1 MSQFDS
7 GAIAVYGHF
16 SQALRGNPLT
26 QKVGEES
33 DAAPFTNWNE
43 QITETCYRPNAEME
57 NFKRISYSF
66 SDSLLVWLK
75 KRATD
80 VYEKI
85 IASDRETAES
95 PSGNALATAFHH
107 SILPLARRRD
117 KQTQV
122 AWGIAA
128 YEYRYGRKPLGFW
141 LPEMALD
148 RETLS
153 VLAKAGIRYTIISE
167 KQVQGPL
174 EHGAGPYKVK
184 LDDGHEIGVFVRNDP
199 LTAQLAFNIH
209 NLGGAGHWARTTL
222 SAARRGSN
230 DLLLLATAGETFGH
244 HYQGEEQFLYWLLTH
259 EVGAVG
265 YQPVTLD
272 AYFIAHPPKHT
283 IKINEPSS
291 WSDKQGI
298 THWATGHVTTTTDTT
313 WKGALRR
320 ALDNAASEIDV
331 AYQTLT
337 QAYKL
342 SPWDLREAYGAVQ
355 IGTVTAEDFLAQ
367 QAATLDADERKKLAQ
382 LLQAEELAQRMYTS
396 YTFTSDELYSTH
408 PRYAIACAAAALS
421 LAQNATQ
428 NDLTERLLSDLA
440 VVKNGASDETGVNIL
455 WDVLE
460 DYAIPLAFP

>member
-26 QKVGEES
+26 QKVGAES

-43 QITETCYRPNAEME
+43 QITETCYRPNAEID
-57 NFKRISYSF
+57 NFKHISYSF

-80 VYEKI
+80 VYDKI
-85 IASDRETAES
+85 IASDRANAES
-95 PSGNALATAFHH
+95 PTGNALATAFHH

-148 RETLS
+148 RETLN
-153 VLAKAGIRYTIISE
+153 VLAQAGIRYTIISQ
-167 KQVQGPL
+167 KQVQGSL

-184 LDDGHEIGVFVRNDP
+184 LDGGKEIAVFVRNDP
-199 LTAQLAFNIH
+199 LTAELSFNIH
-209 NLGGAGHWARTTL
+209 NLGGAGHWARTALTP
-222 SAARRGSN
+222 ARKSGN
-230 DLLLLATAGETFGH
+230 ALLLLATAGETFGH

-272 AYFIAHPPKHT
+272 AYFMANPPKRF
-283 IKINEPSS
+283 IEINEPSS
-291 WSDKQGI
+291 WSDKQGLA
-298 THWATGHVTTTTDTT
+298 HWTTGYASAKRDTT

-320 ALDNAASEIDV
+320 ALDNTANEIDL

-337 QAYKL
+337 QVYKL
-342 SPWDLREAYGAVQ
+342 NTWALREAYGSVQ
-355 IGTVTAEDFLAQ
+355 IGITSAEAFLAEH
-367 QAATLDADERKKLAQ
+367 AAALAPDEREQLGQ

-396 YTFTSDELYSTH
+396 YTFTSDELHSAH

-421 LAQNATQ
+421 LAQTATKT
-428 NDLTERLLSDLA
+428 DMTERLLSDLA
-440 VVKNGASDETGVNIL
+440 VVKNGDNAETGVNIL
-455 WDVLE
+455 WDILE
-460 DYAIPLAFP
+460 DYAIPLTFP